1 MRPRSSRRLSL
12 PASRF
17 FLLICGLALILSAL
31 LMACGGEVVE
41 QNGSGQGTRP
51 AEARV
56 EEGTPTATR
65 AATTGADASTPQSG
79 AAPTAG
85 GQAEEGTPTAT
96 RATPTGAAA
105 STPQSGSAPTPEAAA
120 RSASSTGTA
129 STGDQ
134 ARAEG
139 SELEEYAAEHA
150 GGPGAIYIGDIRQLV
165 GPPPAVDIYAVDY
178 GLRDIFRLRLRTW
191 RDSSPT
197 PAAPR
202 PTPTPFGRAPAQST
216 PTPIP
221 TPSPTPFPTDEVLL
235 DPDGNVTLKALEQH
249 LYIYES
255 PIYAELIEKAKLTN
269 PTPLTSSGEEIRISH
284 KCSYSEYFPHEFDLR
299 LTFPG
304 APGFM
309 PCTLLSDY
317 FAPNLR
323 NRTNGQVEFVV
334 EITDFPGRLE
344 EFTRGYVDSATIV
357 ASHLGGAMEIQNL
370 WGIYSSREQQF
381 EANQAIIK
389 DVEELVLAGTGG
401 VIMSHSWYSGN
412 DLFISCQERI
422 DTPDG
427 FAGKNFTGTASV
439 GLGITSSRASIRDSR
454 GSISLLGG
462 VGNSLEDWIDGMG
475 ATVQGD
481 STDCR
486 VNNLGRNSLWWG
498 QSDSVYPRFTE
509 YDYEYYYMIGP
520 LPNFS
525 FQNNVIQREVWN
537 EIPADLQ
544 QIILEEAAKSELE
557 ALRLAA
563 VHNEAGLIRTIEAA
577 EDERSSYRNSWSNW
591 EFIPF
596 SEEMKR
602 RSLDAAMNSVIPGW
616 VNRLGGANY
625 PIITDTF
632 NNKLGPIVGL
642 RINPDGSV
650 VKTN

>member
-1 MRPRSSRRLSL
+1 
-12 PASRF
+12 
-17 FLLICGLALILSAL
+17 
-31 LMACGGEVVE
+31 
-41 QNGSGQGTRP
+41 
-51 AEARV
+51 
-56 EEGTPTATR
+56 
-65 AATTGADASTPQSG
+65 
-79 AAPTAG
+79 
-85 GQAEEGTPTAT
+85 
-96 RATPTGAAA
+96 
-105 STPQSGSAPTPEAAA
+105 
-120 RSASSTGTA
+120 
-129 STGDQ
+129 
-134 ARAEG
+134 
-139 SELEEYAAEHA
+139 
-150 GGPGAIYIGDIRQLV
+150 
-165 GPPPAVDIYAVDY
+165 
-178 GLRDIFRLRLRTW
+178 
-191 RDSSPT
+191 
-197 PAAPR
+197 
-202 PTPTPFGRAPAQST
+202 
-216 PTPIP
+216 
-221 TPSPTPFPTDEVLL
+221 
-235 DPDGNVTLKALEQH
+235 
-249 LYIYES
+249 
-255 PIYAELIEKAKLTN
+255 
-269 PTPLTSSGEEIRISH
+269 
-284 KCSYSEYFPHEFDLR
+284 
-299 LTFPG
+299 
-304 APGFM
+304 
-309 PCTLLSDY
+309 
-317 FAPNLR
+317 
-323 NRTNGQVEFVV
+323 
-334 EITDFPGRLE
+334 
-344 EFTRGYVDSATIV
+344 
-357 ASHLGGAMEIQNL
+357 MEIQNL

-481 STDCR
+481 SSDCR
-486 VNNLGRNSLWWG
+486 VTNLGNNSNWWIQIDTVNAWFSSG
-498 QSDSVYPRFTE
+498 G
-509 YDYEYYYMIGP
+509 YDYDSYYMIGP

-577 EDERSSYRNSWSNW
+577 ERNSWSNW